1 MLQIDNGR
9 LAAED
14 FRMKWVERLHQN
26 FNMTLHICL
35 VVPVYSVCTFSVSG
49 VYWSAVWAGVTGFGR
64 SAASSVFLLV
74 VTSFELVQEHD
85 PRCFFVDRFE
95 NELAVRMSVEGDIA
109 GLRRVLDD
117 LTTTRSDL
125 EMQVEGLKEEL
136 VYLKKNHAEVRAS
149 HRLCDILKT
158 SCLHG
163 DNCTGKQNIHLVL
176 RVHRF
181 FAWPEGK
188 ITDPY
193 LSVERLTATE
203 CKYNNIK
210 ELFTRQTDIL
220 TDG

>member
-14 FRMKWVERLHQN
+14 FRMKWVEKFHQN
-26 FNMTLHICL
+26 FNMMSHICS
-35 VVPVYSVCTFSVSG
+35 VAYSV
-49 VYWSAVWAGVTGFGR
+49 YRSAVWTGATGLAGAPLPLF
-64 SAASSVFLLV
+64 FLLV
-74 VTSFELVQEHD
+74 VTSFELSQEHD

-149 HRLCDILKT
+149 HHLCD
-158 SCLHG
+158 
-163 DNCTGKQNIHLVL
+163 VL
-176 RVHRF
+176 SVF
-181 FAWPEGK
+181 
-188 ITDPY
+188 IVTDPY
-193 LSVERLTATE
+193 LSLEILTATE
-203 CKYNNIK
+203 CEYSNIK
-210 ELFTRQTDIL
+210 EFFTRQTDIL
-220 TDG
+220 TDRSLFARICLR